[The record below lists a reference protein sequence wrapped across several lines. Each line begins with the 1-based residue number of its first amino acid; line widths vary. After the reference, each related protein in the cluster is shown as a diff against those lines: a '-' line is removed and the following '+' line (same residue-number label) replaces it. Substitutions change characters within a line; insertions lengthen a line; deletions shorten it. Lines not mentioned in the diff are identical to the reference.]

1 MWPFRKREYEQV
13 KVLDRNDVTW
23 TFSGTCA
30 CQVCESVVEV
40 TDAMK
45 IKTHNDLPYP
55 VWWSVKCPSCGSRIE
70 VERQK
75 VITPSASTARDER
88 EGV

>member
-30 CQVCESVVEV
+30 CQVCESVVE
-40 TDAMK
+40 
-45 IKTHNDLPYP
+45 L
-55 VWWSVKCPSCGSRIE
+55 
-70 VERQK
+70 
-75 VITPSASTARDER
+75 TP
-88 EGV
+88 